1 MHSSAQLFLPLSLE
15 VGGVGEGEN
24 IQKNREYTR
33 VLHIPRY
40 IHIFKRLLITYHIT
54 LQYTYATIYS
64 IYMYILL
71 THVHI
76 HTRSRAHI
84 RTHAQTY
91 KHKPLLICKYIF
103 FCYTNRIMII
113 IIEKFFSLSC
123 FSPLF
128 FFTVLCQ
135 SANERS
141 GRAPG
146 RASKRGILLNESE
159 KNCQL
164 SVVAAPYIFK
174 THKGLRNFDRVL
186 KSKIT
191 KLGLNINIFKSHC
204 INFCKNKNF
213 SSSCL
218 PQLRLFHNHNSPT
231 LLIISSVTSSRPAI
245 FLFFNAFID
254 PDTYSTC
261 NPI

>member
-103 FCYTNRIMII
+103 FLLYQPNNDNNNRKILFTFL
-113 IIEKFFSLSC
+113 FFSL
-123 FSPLF
+123 
-128 FFTVLCQ
+128 
-135 SANERS
+135 
-141 GRAPG
+141 
-146 RASKRGILLNESE
+146 
-159 KNCQL
+159 
-164 SVVAAPYIFK
+164 
-174 THKGLRNFDRVL
+174 
-186 KSKIT
+186 
-191 KLGLNINIFKSHC
+191 
-204 INFCKNKNF
+204 
-213 SSSCL
+213 
-218 PQLRLFHNHNSPT
+218 
-231 LLIISSVTSSRPAI
+231 I
-245 FLFFNAFID
+245 FLYCIM
-254 PDTYSTC
+254 SKC
-261 NPI
+261 Q